1 MPVLPSLAGESLLK
15 LLERISVSLVE
26 EFAEFSRLFIV
37 AKAEAND
44 PQPGTAGACIL
55 ETCGDER

>member
-1 MPVLPSLAGESLLK
+1 MRVFPSLAGELLLK
-15 LLERISVSLVE
+15 LLERISISLVK

-37 AKAEAND
+37 AEAQAHD
-44 PQPGTAGACIL
+44 PEPGTAGARIL